1 MIIVINSNKWE
12 GDLMKNQKRKNT
24 FKPGNSYLVKS
35 VDYENKASKQLI
47 DMGITPDTTIY
58 IDSAAPLGEPLVVKV
73 KDYKVALRSRDL
85 AALEVEV
92 NPSFSFNQT
101 ELLTTA

>member
-12 GDLMKNQKRKNT
+12 GDLMKTLKKNT

-35 VDYENKASKQLI
+35 IDYDNKASKQLI

-85 AALEVEV
+85 EALDVEMKSEY
-92 NPSFSFNQT
+92 SFSNTNIF
-101 ELLTTA
+101 TTA